1 MRSLV
6 IPPAWRK
13 VWICSEANGHI
24 QAVGVDA
31 AGRRQYLYH
40 ERWRRDRDEEKFD
53 RVLELAARLPELRRR
68 LRADLDASGLGR
80 HRVEA
85 LAIALVDR
93 GVFRIG
99 GEEYAEENGTRGIAT
114 LLREQV
120 RISGDTMQFDYVA
133 KGGKQRRVQISDPT
147 LTQACRALRRCRADS
162 ERLLLYR
169 EGGGYRELHAEDVN
183 ARFKELTAPDYTAK
197 DLRTWQGTVLA
208 AAGFAATER
217 PASARGRKLARQ
229 EVFAR
234 VADALG
240 NTPAVARESY
250 VDPRVVEA
258 FDEGSTIA
266 AALRRADRLDGDEDR
281 TEIIERAV
289 LRLLRKQ
296 AG

>member
-1 MRSLV
+1 M
-6 IPPAWRK
+6 
-13 VWICSEANGHI
+13 
-24 QAVGVDA
+24 DA

-68 LRADLDASGLGR
+68 LHADLDTSGLGK

-85 LAIALVDR
+85 LAIAFVDR
-93 GVFRIG
+93 GVSRSG
-99 GEEYAEENGTRGIAT
+99 GEEYAEENGTCGIAT
-114 LLREQV
+114 LLRKQV

-133 KGGKQRRVQISDPT
+133 KGGKQRRVQVSDRP
-147 LTQACRALRRCRADS
+147 LTRACRALRRCRADS

-169 EGGGYRELHAEDVN
+169 EGAGNRELRAEDVN
-183 ARFKELTAPDYTAK
+183 ARFKGVTAPDYTAK
-197 DLRTWQGTVLA
+197 DLRTWQATVLA
-208 AAGFAATER
+208 AAGFGATER
-217 PASARGRKLARQ
+217 PASTRGRKLARQ
-229 EVFAR
+229 EVFAQ
-234 VADALG
+234 VAEALG

-258 FDEGSTIA
+258 FEDGSTIA
-266 AALRRADRLDGDEDR
+266 ALRRANRLDDDRDR
-281 TEIIERAV
+281 TEIIERAA